1 MLAGEA
7 GERVDLLGDAPLL
20 LERERD
26 RGDDVAEG
34 GLRGVGARDL
44 RVEVLVEQEAHHHQ
58 RVVALLERLRVE
70 EGGEAG
76 QGLGLVVHSDRDVL
90 LVRRELV
97 ADLFIEALYERGG
110 GHRGKVPDP
119 FSLGCPNMHGR

>member
-7 GERVDLLGDAPLL
+7 GERVDLLGDAALL
-20 LERERD
+20 LQRERD
-26 RGDDVAEG
+26 RGDDVVEG
-34 GLRGVGARDL
+34 GLRGVGAGDL

-70 EGGEAG
+70 EGGEAR
-76 QGLGLVVHSDRDVL
+76 QGLGLVVHGDRDVL

-97 ADLFIEALYERGG
+97 ADLFVEALYEGGG
-110 GHRGKVPDP
+110 GHRGKVPDA
-119 FSLGCPNMHGR
+119 SLLGCPNMHGR